1 MGELATKVDR
11 ALRMAFPDLKS
22 LEINDEDG
30 IIGVLVSPSFEGL
43 EAIDRQD
50 RIWDVLDRALASLT
64 KSGRFRSSWLPLLR
78 NTWGTLRPHKA
89 AHERV

>member
-1 MGELATKVDR
+1 MGELAEKVDR
-11 ALRMAFPDLKS
+11 ALRRAFTDLKS

-50 RIWDVLDRALASLT
+50 RIWDVLDRALAPEE
-64 KSGRFRSSWLPLLR
+64 KRQIQIIV
-78 NTWGTLRPHKA
+78 A
-89 AHERV
+89 ATPEEHMGHLATP